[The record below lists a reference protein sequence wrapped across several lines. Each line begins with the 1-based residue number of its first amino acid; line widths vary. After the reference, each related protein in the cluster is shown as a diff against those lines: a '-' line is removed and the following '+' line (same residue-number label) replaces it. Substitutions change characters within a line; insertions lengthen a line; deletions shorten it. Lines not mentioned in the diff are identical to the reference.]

1 VPDLP
6 HFIKEIPEMNAMS
19 SAQDLSASHCNAR
32 YHARLEREALAY
44 GAAARRAR
52 ARAIE
57 DDIDH
62 ACEMAAFGSH
72 RCLPAQTRDAW
83 DKRTWA
89 RYLAEAVRQA
99 HAHCLELDVLRQEA
113 AQLERLARITGSTR
127 ESD

>member
-1 VPDLP
+1 M
-6 HFIKEIPEMNAMS
+6 IAMS
-19 SAQDLSASHCNAR
+19 AAQTLSAGHPGSR
-32 YHARLEREALAY
+32 YHARLVREALAH

-62 ACEMAAFGSH
+62 ACEMAALGSH
-72 RCLPAQTRDAW
+72 RCLSAKTRDTW

-99 HAHCLELDVLRQEA
+99 HAHCHELDVLRQEA
-113 AQLERLARITGSTR
+113 AQLERLARLTR
-127 ESD
+127 DDFVGTTVPY

>member
-1 VPDLP
+1 M
-6 HFIKEIPEMNAMS
+6 IAMS
-19 SAQDLSASHCNAR
+19 SAQNHSASHPNSR
-32 YHARLEREALAY
+32 YHARLEREALAH

-62 ACEMAAFGSH
+62 ACEMAALSSH

-99 HAHCLELDVLRQEA
+99 HVHCLELDVLRHEA
-113 AQLERLARITGSTR
+113 TQLERLARVTA
-127 ESD
+127 